1 MDTLGK
7 RLREIRTHKNL
18 TQLDFGKLL
27 GVTKQAVANVESSH
41 SNPSIAFLS
50 KLIEIFDVNVNWLIT
65 GKGNMFNFTE
75 TDNNTDK
82 SEFRSEV
89 IKILKEEGL
98 LK

>member
-7 RLREIRTHKNL
+7 RLKEIRTYKKL

-41 SNPSIAFLS
+41 SNPSINFLC
-50 KLIEIFDVNVNWLIT
+50 KLIEILDVNVNWLIT
-65 GKGNMFNFTE
+65 GNGNMFNNNE
-75 TDNNTDK
+75 TCPNQNKT
-82 SEFRSEV
+82 SFRDEV